1 MTTQRTKDDA
11 KKTLERKAK
20 TASQQREANDFSSA
34 EERENRRSLL
44 YNYPP
49 KHKR

>member
-1 MTTQRTKDDA
+1 MTTPRSEDDT

-20 TASQQREANDFSSA
+20 IARQQREASDFSSA
-34 EERENRRSLL
+34 EERNNRRTLL

-49 KHKR
+49 ENKR